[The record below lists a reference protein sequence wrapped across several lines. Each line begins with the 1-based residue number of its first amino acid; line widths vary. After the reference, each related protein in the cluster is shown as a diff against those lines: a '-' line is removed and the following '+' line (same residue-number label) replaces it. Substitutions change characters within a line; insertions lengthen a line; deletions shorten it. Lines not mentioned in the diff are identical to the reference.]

1 MINYAKIEESL
12 VQGIYIFETETIIA
26 EDLGTFVDVT
36 SRPEVQVG
44 WAYDAETDT
53 FTFVEVEPE
62 KRLYL
67 SQAEWIGTFTPTEW
81 EDSQNGSVVKGYIIN
96 EEEVTDSVRQQW
108 RQYLDVISSVISE
121 TKVVD
126 LQSKVVNDYYTF
138 LVENGY
144 ITEERKNE
152 LLEGILD

>member
-1 MINYAKIEESL
+1 MINYAKIEESE
-12 VQGIYIFETETIIA
+12 VEGIYIFETETIIA

-67 SQAEWIGTFTPTEW
+67 SQAEWIGTFTPSEW
-81 EDSQNGSVVKGYIIN
+81 EESQNGSQIPGFVIN
-96 EEEVTDSVRQQW
+96 GTEVTKEIRQQW
-108 RQYLDVISSVISE
+108 RMDIDMILVGQ
-121 TKVVD
+121 TVD
-126 LQSKVVNDYYTF
+126 LQSKVVNDYYAF
-138 LVENGY
+138 LVQNGY

>member
-1 MINYAKIEESL
+1 MINYAKIEESK
-12 VQGIYIFETETIIA
+12 VKGIFIFETETIFA

-67 SQAEWIGTFTPTEW
+67 SQAEWIATFTPSEW
-81 EDSQNGSVVKGYIIN
+81 EEAQNGSQIPGFVIN
-96 EEEVTDSVRQQW
+96 GTEVTKEIRQQW
-108 RQYLDVISSVISE
+108 RMDIDMILVGQ
-121 TKVVD
+121 TVD
-126 LQSKVVNDYYTF
+126 LQSKVVNDYYAF
-138 LVENGY
+138 LVQNGY

-152 LLEGILD
+152 LQEGILD